1 MGEPQFSCTPM
12 NITHYLH
19 SAILVSELSAAEQFY
34 GDILKLGKIDRTLN
48 YPGAWYALGDIQI
61 HLIEDK
67 NLMPKLQNAEKWG
80 RNPHLAL
87 SVESLA
93 AAKDHLTDQ
102 GCEFQLSASGR
113 AALFVQDPDGN
124 VIELTEMS

>member
-1 MGEPQFSCTPM
+1 M

-19 SAILVSELSAAEQFY
+19 TAILVSDLALAEQFY
-34 GDILKLGKIDRTLN
+34 GGILRLNKITRTLSYPGVWYELGKLQ
-48 YPGAWYALGDIQI
+48 L

-67 NLMPKLQNAEKWG
+67 SYAPQLQDAAKWG

-87 SVESLA
+87 AVENLEA
-93 AAKDHLTDQ
+93 VKAHLTAQ
-102 GCEFQLSASGR
+102 GCKLQLSASGR

-124 VIELTEMS
+124 VIELTEVARA